1 MTRVVWRGRKVFSKT
16 KAETTIR
23 MGQAVLFVQ
32 GQTKELLNRS
42 QPLRRLS
49 SGIRVGLDPSKPG
62 EPPKRVEGSLLRSI
76 TTQVEVTTQRIIGR
90 IGTNIEY
97 ARFLE
102 LGTSRIRPRPYLRPA
117 LRKSQPALKKILGT

>member
-1 MTRVVWRGRKVFSKT
+1 MTRVVWRGKKVFGRT
-16 KAETTIR
+16 KAETVIR

-32 GQTKELLNRS
+32 GQTKQLLNRS
-42 QPLRRLS
+42 QPLRTLS

-76 TTQVEVTTQRIIGR
+76 TTQVEVTTKKIIGR
-90 IGTNIEY
+90 VGTNISY

-102 LGTSRIRPRPYLRPA
+102 LGTSRIRQRPYLRPA
-117 LRKSQPALKKILGT
+117 LSKSQPALKKILGT